1 MELVPY
7 IFIGAVIYGVIH
19 AAALLVNFKR
29 KNKFCPYCHTK
40 METKIEWK
48 RVDRVGINGA
58 LFKKGYSGQII
69 RFCPNCSCKIKM
81 GDKCE
86 SDD

>member
-19 AAALLVNFKR
+19 AAALFVNFQR
-29 KNKFCPYCHTK
+29 KNKFCPDCHTK
-40 METKIEWK
+40 MKTKIEWK
-48 RVDRVGINGA
+48 RVDRVRINGA
-58 LFKKGYSGQII
+58 LFKKGYSGRII
-69 RFCPNCSCKIKM
+69 RFCPNCSYKIKM